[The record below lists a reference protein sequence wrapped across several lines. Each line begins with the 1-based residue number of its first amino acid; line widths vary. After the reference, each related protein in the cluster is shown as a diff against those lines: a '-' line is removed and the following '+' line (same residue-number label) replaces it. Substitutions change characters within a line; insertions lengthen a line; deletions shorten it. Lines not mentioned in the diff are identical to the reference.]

1 MNVKAVVK
9 VMNFHA
15 LLRVESSKNL
25 AQKYTAVSEE
35 LENMMSIITS
45 NKNLKKDKKIKN
57 PKSDLPAL
65 KIYLGSDYGFCG
77 SVNTALSSRISQDD
91 GSDKVIVGKKLKKGK
106 TYRLY
111 MTQEEFTTNFQE
123 VKQILEEAVKEQSWS
138 EIHLC
143 YNHFFNL
150 SKITPLEKKI
160 YPLES
165 NENETN
171 KEEWTDFVI
180 EGNVEELLQEL
191 TISYLIYQVK
201 IAAASAYASE
211 NTVRQSATTESLK
224 KIDEMEERELQLK
237 RKVKNQKEF
246 QKTIDSSVKQKA
258 LKGR

>member
-15 LLRVESSKNL
+15 LLRVEASKNL
-25 AQKYTAVSEE
+25 AQKYQAVSDE
-35 LENMMSIITS
+35 LEHMMSIITS
-45 NKNLKKDKKIKN
+45 NRNLQKDKKIKMPN
-57 PKSDLPAL
+57 PNLPAL

-77 SVNTALSSRISQDD
+77 GVNTAISSKISQDSS
-91 GSDKVIVGKKLKKGK
+91 SDKVIVGKKVKPGK

-111 MTQEEFTTNFQE
+111 MTQEEFTMKFQE
-123 VKQILEEAVKEQSWS
+123 VKEILEEAVKEQKWS
-138 EIHLC
+138 EIYIC

-150 SKITPLEKKI
+150 SKIAPIEKKI

-165 NENETN
+165 NENEMN
-171 KEEWTDFVI
+171 REEWTDFVI

-191 TISYLIYQVK
+191 IISYLIYQVK
-201 IAAASAYASE
+201 IASASAYASE

-224 KIDEMEERELQLK
+224 KIDEMEEKELQLQ